1 MTNPSLTTGLAD
13 LAPRARIR
21 EAALRLYAEH
31 GTQATSIRMVAE
43 EAGMS
48 AGAVMHH
55 FKSKDELAEAVQHAV
70 VAKIREV
77 VSGVGLDQPPPV
89 AARARRQA
97 FDQLIADN
105 PFIAGYIRRVTLEG
119 GAAGA
124 ALFTEA
130 FELVRSEMQA
140 LVEANIARPLP
151 DPEIGLVLYRAVNL
165 AHIVFGPLV
174 EQMLGLSLS
183 DPVVLERFRD
193 AAVDLLT
200 RPLFNE
206 APAAPLLPAKV
217 TGQRLAAAGHDRREP
232 LLDLGDPVGVGERER
247 QAVRDRVERDPGR
260 LLRGDRVG
268 IVLAAH
274 ARGDL
279 AGQQQGHPDVGADV
293 GQFVVERLT
302 QPEQRVL
309 GRDVRADAGPGGH
322 RGHRPSDEQLG
333 QRPASISDGTNAR
346 ARCTVAMKFTPI
358 TRSQSAAVS
367 SQARPN
373 ATIPALEQTSW
384 TEPEAKAALARRS
397 MSAGWDTSASTVV
410 TAAPDPRSSA
420 EAASRASARTSDS
433 TTCSPRPAAAAASA

>member
-119 GAAGA
+119 GEAGA

-130 FELVRSEMQA
+130 FELVRTEMQA

-247 QAVRDRVERDPGR
+247 PAVRDRVERDPGR
-260 LLRGDRVG
+260 LRWGDRVG

-279 AGQQQGHPDVGADV
+279 AGQQQGHPDVGAGV
-293 GQFVVERLT
+293 GQFVVERLA

-322 RGHRPSDEQLG
+322 RGHRSSDEQLG
-333 QRPASISDGTNAR
+333 RLAGLDQRWHER
-346 ARCTVAMKFTPI
+346 AGQVHRGHEVHAHHPVPVG
-358 TRSQSAAVS
+358 RGQLPGAAE
-367 SQARPN
+367 R
-373 ATIPALEQTSW
+373 
-384 TEPEAKAALARRS
+384 
-397 MSAGWDTSASTVV
+397 D
-410 TAAPDPRSSA
+410 DPRVGA
-420 EAASRASARTSDS
+420 DELDGAGGEGGPGEAVDVGWLGDVGQHCRYRRA
-433 TTCSPRPAAAAASA
+433 

>member
-1 MTNPSLTTGLAD
+1 MMNPSLTFGPAD

-31 GTQATSIRMVAE
+31 GTRATSIRMVAE
-43 EAGMS
+43 EASMS

-105 PFIAGYIRRVTLEG
+105 PFIAGYIRQATLEG
-119 GAAGA
+119 GAAGV

-151 DPEIGLVLYRAVNL
+151 DPEVGLVLYRALNL

-183 DPVVLERFRD
+183 DPVVLERFRN

-200 RPLFNE
+200 QPLFRS
-206 APAAPLLPAKV
+206 PPS
-217 TGQRLAAAGHDRREP
+217 
-232 LLDLGDPVGVGERER
+232 
-247 QAVRDRVERDPGR
+247 PGN
-260 LLRGDRVG
+260 
-268 IVLAAH
+268 
-274 ARGDL
+274 
-279 AGQQQGHPDVGADV
+279 
-293 GQFVVERLT
+293 
-302 QPEQRVL
+302 
-309 GRDVRADAGPGGH
+309 
-322 RGHRPSDEQLG
+322 
-333 QRPASISDGTNAR
+333 RPALPGTGG
-346 ARCTVAMKFTPI
+346 
-358 TRSQSAAVS
+358 
-367 SQARPN
+367 RPP
-373 ATIPALEQTSW
+373 ATI
-384 TEPEAKAALARRS
+384 AANRRS
-397 MSAGWDTSASTVV
+397 TSGIRSAWVNASGRRAA
-410 TAAPDPRSSA
+410 TASNAIR
-420 EAASRASARTSDS
+420 AASSGSIASG
-433 TTCSPRPAAAAASA
+433 